1 MTSYNVIFPLGSFVE
16 FYTNSN
22 QRIKGTVVSI
32 TISTYINKYKV
43 RVGKNCY
50 NVTEDRL
57 KFI

>member
-32 TISTYINKYKV
+32 TISDYINRYRV
-43 RVGKNCY
+43 RVSKKCY
-50 NVTEDRL
+50 DVTENRL